1 METGATYVLSEN
13 EGQDGGSQ
21 LRQEDEEDEH
31 EKLQDKK
38 TKRNTVSAKQ
48 SERPRQAA
56 RVSEKVHVSH
66 ENSHSA
72 CARLALCINYA

>member
-1 METGATYVLSEN
+1 MKTGATYVLSEN

-38 TKRNTVSAKQ
+38 KRH
-48 SERPRQAA
+48 SEC
-56 RVSEKVHVSH
+56 ET
-66 ENSHSA
+66 E
-72 CARLALCINYA
+72 

>member
-1 METGATYVLSEN
+1 MKTGATYVLSEN

-38 TKRNTVSAKQ
+38 KDTVSAKQ
-48 SERPRQAA
+48 SERPRRSCGASVRESA
-56 RVSEKVHVSH
+56 RQSLKFTL
-66 ENSHSA
+66 
-72 CARLALCINYA
+72 RLCPTLSRH

>member
-1 METGATYVLSEN
+1 MCEVKTGATYVLSEN

-38 TKRNTVSAKQ
+38 SKKTQ
-48 SERPRQAA
+48 
-56 RVSEKVHVSH
+56 
-66 ENSHSA
+66 
-72 CARLALCINYA
+72 